1 MHRRVKFG
9 RGMGVLLCPNTHPRE
24 GGKRLGD
31 VRFIPSHSGAGA
43 TVRHVEGVIESLA
56 AA

>member
-9 RGMGVLLCPNTHPRE
+9 RGMGVLLCPSTHPRE